1 MNFKTDIAM
10 KKNQNTT
17 NTIIESIDFYE
28 AHVKKTQLLTKEEEK
43 TLGQSIRQGD
53 IQARNKLVDAN
64 LRFVL
69 KCAEEFRT
77 YGVPRDVLISAGN
90 AALIASADRFD
101 PAYGT
106 RFITYAVRNIK
117 QSMFNAINEYI
128 QMVHIP
134 TSRVKEI
141 NFHYPSLDVFHD
153 SHKDDDD
160 DYPCLQN
167 KLPAEPTTI
176 QTEMLMEEECEN
188 LRHLLS
194 LHFSPTEV
202 SFLMDYAQACADGY
216 DIDTLASKYHL
227 PLKLAKK
234 RLKSLL
240 EKIDSL
246 HLHAAYIRQA
256 A

>member
-1 MNFKTDIAM
+1 M

-43 TLGQSIRQGD
+43 TLGQSIRKGD

-117 QSMFNAINEYI
+117 QSIFDAINEYI
-128 QMVHIP
+128 QTVHIP
-134 TSRVKEI
+134 TDRLKDI
-141 NFHYPSLDVFHD
+141 KFHYKSFDVFNSPSAD
-153 SHKDDDD
+153 GDDD
-160 DYPCLQN
+160 DYFAPQN
-167 KLPAEPTTI
+167 RLHAEPTTS
-176 QTEMLMEEECEN
+176 QTEQLYEEECES
-188 LRHLLS
+188 LRHFLS
-194 LHFSPTEV
+194 KYFYSIEV
-202 SFLMDYAQACADGY
+202 NLLMDYAQMKDANFKPKDIKKLAD
-216 DIDTLASKYHL
+216 KYHV
-227 PLKLAKK
+227 PTQVAKN

-240 EKIDSL
+240 KKVDDL
-246 HLHAAYIRQA
+246 NLYDAYLNQA